1 LLVLYYLVV
10 LYVVVYVEELMHHE
24 TDEETAVADY
34 RSRQLRHNDS
44 RWASAYSTGRQWA
57 RRVATGAIT
66 VPERVDA
73 GGTTGT
79 CTARKRWC
87 ILYMSVSVI
96 IASDFKAVL

>member
-44 RWASAYSTGRQWA
+44 RWASAYREAMGETSCDGSYYSTGA
-57 RRVATGAIT
+57 GRRWRDYRYVYSKEEMVYIIY
-66 VPERVDA
+66 ERFSYY
-73 GGTTGT
+73 
-79 CTARKRWC
+79 R
-87 ILYMSVSVI
+87 
-96 IASDFKAVL
+96 F